1 MGVLCFLLM
10 SLLRLPYALLISVIV
25 GLTNMIPYFG
35 PYIGAVP
42 GICILAALK
51 FKYGLIFAVMIF
63 VLQQFDGLI
72 LAPRILGDSTGLRP
86 ILILFAITLGGAY
99 FGVFGLFLGVPV
111 VAVLQYLLNLFID
124 RRMARKREGLR

>member
-1 MGVLCFLLM
+1 M
-10 SLLRLPYALLISVIV
+10 
-25 GLTNMIPYFG
+25 
-35 PYIGAVP
+35 
-42 GICILAALK
+42 
-51 FKYGLIFAVMIF
+51 
-63 VLQQFDGLI
+63 LQQFDGLI

-111 VAVLQYLLNLFID
+111 VAVLQYLLNLLID